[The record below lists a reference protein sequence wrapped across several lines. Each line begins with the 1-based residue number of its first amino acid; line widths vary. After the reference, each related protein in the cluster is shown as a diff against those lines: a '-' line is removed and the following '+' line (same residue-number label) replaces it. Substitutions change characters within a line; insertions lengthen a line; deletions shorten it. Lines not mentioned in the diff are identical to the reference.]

1 MNHSDDMA
9 TRYLFG
15 ELPESQRAEMEAAYF
30 DDPLAFD
37 RLERLENDLIDKYVR
52 GRLDPATRAR
62 LEQAYLR
69 NPNRRARLKFAEALA
84 ARLDQ
89 YEAQYET
96 PLVTGAARAGSRRR
110 RLFASPSPALAFSM
124 AAAFVLLVLASTWL
138 LIEYRRL
145 RAEVVRRDDA
155 QALREQHEAGLQR
168 QLDEEQKRNQEL
180 AAELERA
187 SGSATAQTKP
197 LPESEAPG
205 VVTLLLAANVVRGAE
220 TASPPTLVIPK
231 GTEHVRV
238 QLALKDNEYSSYQIV
253 LRAVAGSE
261 IFKGQNL
268 KPRVNKS
275 GSVFSLSVPP
285 AKFTTGDYMLTLRGA
300 VQNGELEDVSKSLF
314 RVEKK

>member
-15 ELPESQRAEMEAAYF
+15 ELPESQRAEVEAAYF

-52 GRLDPATRAR
+52 GRLDGATRAR
-62 LEQAYLR
+62 LEQAYLS
-69 NPNRRARLKFAEALA
+69 NPNRRARLKFGEALA
-84 ARLDQ
+84 ARID
-89 YEAQYET
+89 QYET
-96 PLVTGAARAGSRRR
+96 PLERGAARDVSRRWF
-110 RLFASPSPALAFSM
+110 FASPSPALAFSV
-124 AAAFVLLVLASTWL
+124 AAAFVLLVFASTWL
-138 LIEYRRL
+138 LIESRRL
-145 RAEVVRRDDA
+145 RAELVRRDDA
-155 QALREQHEAGLQR
+155 QALREQHEAGLQQ
-168 QLDEEQKRNQEL
+168 QLDEEQKRNQDL
-180 AAELERA
+180 LVELERA
-187 SGSATAQTKP
+187 SNSVTAQTKP
-197 LPESEAPG
+197 SPGGEAPG

-238 QLALKDNEYSSYQIV
+238 QLALKDNDYSSYQIV
-253 LRAVAGSE
+253 LRAVAGRE

-275 GSVFSLSVPP
+275 GAVFTLSVPP

-300 VQNGELEDVSKSLF
+300 LQNGDLEDVSKLLF